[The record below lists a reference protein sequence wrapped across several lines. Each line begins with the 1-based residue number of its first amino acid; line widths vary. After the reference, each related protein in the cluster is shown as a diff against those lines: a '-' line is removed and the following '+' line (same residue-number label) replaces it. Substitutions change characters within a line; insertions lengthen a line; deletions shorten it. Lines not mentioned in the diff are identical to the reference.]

1 MRCKL
6 IQNVLKI
13 LLIIFI
19 PIVHNCEFFYYLLG
33 DDDDDD
39 D

>member
-1 MRCKL
+1 
-6 IQNVLKI
+6 